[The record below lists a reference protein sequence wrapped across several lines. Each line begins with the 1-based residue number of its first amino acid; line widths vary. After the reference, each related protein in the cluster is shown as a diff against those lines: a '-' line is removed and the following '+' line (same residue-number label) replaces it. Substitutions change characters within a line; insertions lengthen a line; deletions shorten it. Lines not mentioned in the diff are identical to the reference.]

1 MAMSKLTTLKD
12 QTHLKKLKKKKK
24 NQTLEKMLPTYTD
37 SPNN

>member
-24 NQTLEKMLPTYTD
+24 KPDPGKNASNIYRFPK
-37 SPNN
+37 